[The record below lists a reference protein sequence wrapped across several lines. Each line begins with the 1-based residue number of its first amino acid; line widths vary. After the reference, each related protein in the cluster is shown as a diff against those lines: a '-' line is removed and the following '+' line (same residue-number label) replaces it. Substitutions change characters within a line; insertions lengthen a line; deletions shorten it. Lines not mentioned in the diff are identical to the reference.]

1 MHTCCLLLALL
12 GVLAGESPTDWSS
25 GGGGPSGGGGK
36 MSLQLG
42 MYVPLPLLVLPAA
55 VCCQLPPLLLPA
67 GHSMLPGSPVPPV
80 ALLEDVAV
88 REEEFIIIMVGKAD
102 VGKGGSSG
110 GGEGS

>member
-1 MHTCCLLLALL
+1 
-12 GVLAGESPTDWSS
+12 
-25 GGGGPSGGGGK
+25 

-42 MYVPLPLLVLPAA
+42 MYVPPLPLLVLPAA

-67 GHSMLPGSPVPPV
+67 GHSMLPVSPV

-88 REEEFIIIMVGKAD
+88 REDEFIIIMVGKAD

>member
-1 MHTCCLLLALL
+1 
-12 GVLAGESPTDWSS
+12 
-25 GGGGPSGGGGK
+25 

-42 MYVPLPLLVLPAA
+42 MYVPLPVLVLPAPVA
-55 VCCQLPPLLLPA
+55 RLCCQLPPLLLPA

-102 VGKGGSSG
+102 VGSGGRSG
-110 GGEGS
+110 GGEGSWESNIS